1 MSGTQAFLQPYG
13 MAVASTAL
21 ALLVTWLLRPL
32 PIPLPGLL
40 LLIAVLWSA
49 AYGGLG
55 PGLLATGCSLLLLH
69 AFVLQ
74 PTYVVTVPLT
84 HGMRLG
90 VFGVVACTCS
100 VLLSVGRLVT
110 ARLQRANAELEA
122 RVADRTATLAASE
135 ARYRELFE
143 NANDLIYTHDL
154 QGYFTSVNKAAERL
168 SGYTRA
174 EALHMHIA
182 QVVVPEHLALA
193 NQTTARQ
200 LAGETPPPYELEIRT
215 KEGRRVPL
223 ELYTRLIT
231 HDGRPVGIQG
241 IARDISE
248 RKRTEDALRHAKEA
262 AEAANRAKSEFLATM
277 SHELRTPL
285 SIILGYTSLLLEE
298 GDAFPAHDRLA
309 VLQRIDQSAHEL
321 LDLITAVLDMRRLEA
336 GRLSIEVTSVSVP
349 GLLTDL
355 QSDTLA
361 LQEHSG
367 LVFVW
372 RVDEPLPLL
381 QTDAGKLKIVLKNLL
396 GNAIKFTEQGT
407 VTVQARSQ
415 EKGVEIRVQDT
426 GRGIPP
432 EALEQIFEPFYQV
445 DEATRRPGGT
455 GLGLSIVQRLI
466 ALLGGRIAV
475 ESAVGSGSVFRVW
488 VPVKI
493 PKESGPQS
501 RGIAGGGSL
510 NTRG

>member
-1 MSGTQAFLQPYG
+1 MSGTQAFIQPYG

-40 LLIAVLWSA
+40 LLIAVIWSA

-84 HGMRLG
+84 HSMRLG

-110 ARLQRANAELEA
+110 ARLQRANAELEV
-122 RVADRTATLAASE
+122 RVADRTATLTQAHAALAASE
-135 ARYRELFE
+135 SRYRELFE

-154 QGYFTSVNKAAERL
+154 QGYFTSVNKVAERL
-168 SGYTRA
+168 SGYTHA

-223 ELYTRLIT
+223 ELHTRLIT
-231 HDGRPVGIQG
+231 HDGHPVGIQG

-262 AEAANRAKSEFLATM
+262 AETANRAKSEFLATM

-285 SIILGYTSLLLEE
+285 SIILGYTSILLEE
-298 GDAFPAHDRLA
+298 GDAYPAHERLA
-309 VLQRIDQSAHEL
+309 AMHRIDRSAREL
-321 LDLITAVLDMRRLEA
+321 LDLITAVLDMSRLEA
-336 GRLSIEVTSVSVP
+336 GRLSIEVKAVSVHD
-349 GLLTDL
+349 LLTDL
-355 QSDTLA
+355 QADTLA

-381 QTDAGKLKIVLKNLL
+381 QTDAGKLKIILKNLL

-407 VTVQARSQ
+407 VTIQARSQ
-415 EKGVEIRVQDT
+415 ENGVEIRVQDT
-426 GRGIPP
+426 GSGVPP

-445 DEATRRPGGT
+445 DEATRLPGGS
-455 GLGLSIVQRLI
+455 GLGLSIVQRLV
-466 ALLGGRIAV
+466 ALLGGRIKV
-475 ESAVGSGSVFRVW
+475 ESAVGSGSAFQVW

-493 PKESGPQS
+493 PEV
-501 RGIAGGGSL
+501 
-510 NTRG
+510 

>member
-1 MSGTQAFLQPYG
+1 MSGTQTFMKPYG
-13 MAVASTAL
+13 MAIASTAL

-32 PIPLPGLL
+32 PVPLPGFL
-40 LLIAVLWSA
+40 LLIAVIWST

-69 AFVLQ
+69 VFVLQ

-84 HGMRLG
+84 HNMRLG
-90 VFGVVACTCS
+90 AFGVMACSCT
-100 VLLSVGRLVT
+100 VLLAVGRSVT
-110 ARLQRANAELEA
+110 ARLWQANAELEA
-122 RVADRTATLAASE
+122 RVTDRTATLTQAYAALADSE

-143 NANDLIYTHDL
+143 NANDIIYTHDL
-154 QGYFTSVNKAAERL
+154 QGYFTSINKAAERL

-200 LAGETPPPYELEIRT
+200 LAGETPPPYELEILT

-223 ELYTRLIT
+223 ELHTRLIT
-231 HDGRPVGIQG
+231 HDGCPVGIQG

-262 AEAANRAKSEFLATM
+262 AETANRAKSEFLATM

-285 SIILGYTSLLLEE
+285 SIILGYTSILLEE
-298 GDAFPAHDRLA
+298 GEAYPAHDRLA
-309 VLQRIDQSAHEL
+309 AMHRIDRSAREL
-321 LDLITAVLDMRRLEA
+321 LDLITAVLDMSRLEA
-336 GRLSIEVTSVSVP
+336 GRLPLEVKAVSVHD
-349 GLLTDL
+349 LLTDL
-355 QSDTLA
+355 QTDTLA

-367 LVFVW
+367 LMFVW
-372 RVDEPLPLL
+372 HVDEPLPLL
-381 QTDAGKLKIVLKNLL
+381 QTDAGKLKIILKNLL

-407 VTVQARSQ
+407 VTIWARSQ
-415 EKGVEIRVQDT
+415 ENGVEIRVQDT
-426 GRGIPP
+426 GSGIPP

-445 DEATRRPGGT
+445 DEATLRPGGT
-455 GLGLSIVQRLI
+455 GLGLSIVQRLV
-466 ALLGGRIAV
+466 ALLGGRIRV
-475 ESAVGSGSVFRVW
+475 ESVVGSGSTFRVW

-493 PKESGPQS
+493 PEV
-501 RGIAGGGSL
+501 
-510 NTRG
+510 